1 MKSTKQVEIN
11 CNVET
16 LWAILT
22 KAEYTKQYMFNCA
35 VGTDWKVGSDVHWEG
50 EFNGVRAFQKGK
62 VISIT
67 PGQQVTYSTIDS
79 NGPLED
85 IPSNYIHVSYTLH
98 DINGISHLTISNET
112 FDDST
117 ERMSHIKQG
126 WDMVIDKIKEVAET
140 VNLVS

>member
-35 VGTDWKVGSDVHWEG
+35 VETDWKVGSDVIWEG
-50 EFNGVRAFQKGK
+50 VFNGVNAFQKGK

-67 PGQQVTYSTIDS
+67 PGQQVTYSTFDPNS
-79 NGPLED
+79 VLDD
-85 IPSNYIHVSYTLH
+85 IPINYINVSYTLH
-98 DINGISHLTISNET
+98 DINGVAHLTITNET

-126 WDMVIDKIKEVAET
+126 WDMVIDKIKEVAES
-140 VNLVS
+140 VNLVA